1 MTRRDDLQT
10 IRKMLLQR
18 RDGLATVQRG
28 VDSELESLKA
38 ADRDAEY
45 EETAQVAAAEYT
57 LATLHENHLQEIR
70 QIDAALSRIDEGT
83 YGACADC
90 ELEIPRD
97 RLMVVPYS
105 VRCADCATTREGRDH
120 RHASL

>member
-1 MTRRDDLQT
+1 MTRRDDLET
-10 IRKMLLQR
+10 IRKMLQER
-18 RDGLATVQRG
+18 RQSLTHVQRG
-28 VDSELESLKA
+28 VDGELESLKA

-45 EETAQVAAAEYT
+45 EETAQVASAEYT

-70 QIDAALSRIDEGT
+70 QIDAALSRIDEGS
-83 YGACADC
+83 YGACVDC
-90 ELEIPRD
+90 DLEIARD

-105 VRCADCATTREGRDH
+105 LRCADCAEMREGPEH

>member
-1 MTRRDDLQT
+1 MTRRQDLET
-10 IRKMLLQR
+10 IRKMLQER
-18 RDGLATVQRG
+18 RAALSTVQRG
-28 VDSELESLKA
+28 VDGELDALKA

-45 EETAQVAAAEYT
+45 EETAQVASAEYT

-70 QIDAALSRIDEGT
+70 QIDAALTRLDEGR
-83 YGACADC
+83 YGTCMDC
-90 ELEIPRD
+90 ELDIPRD

-105 VRCADCATTREGRDH
+105 VRCADCATTREGAAP